1 MLRRFKIIKSL
12 RFYWKKKKKTTMAI
26 KKTRMLSMKPI
37 LTENQKKL
45 ISVTILKSHFLLV
58 TRPAENAAQKV
69 GDMSRSNTTLGL
81 HFQNFI
87 HL

>member
-1 MLRRFKIIKSL
+1 ME
-12 RFYWKKKKKTTMAI
+12 KKKNTMAI

-45 ISVTILKSHFLLV
+45 ISVMILKSQFLLV

-69 GDMSRSNTTLGL
+69 GDMSRSNRALGL
-81 HFQNFI
+81 HFQNSI
-87 HL
+87 HLYSVLCLVA

>member
-1 MLRRFKIIKSL
+1 
-12 RFYWKKKKKTTMAI
+12 MAI

-37 LTENQKKL
+37 LTKP
-45 ISVTILKSHFLLV
+45 VTRLKSQFLLV

-69 GDMSRSNTTLGL
+69 GDVSRSNTTLGF

-87 HL
+87 HLYSLLCFIA